1 MHARRV
7 SPGLEV
13 MAAPTRPLHLTLGP
27 LLYYWPRDKVL
38 AFYEEVATWPID
50 CVYLG
55 ETVCSKRF
63 EIRARDWLQIAQR
76 LTDQGKEV
84 VLSTPELIESESDLR
99 TLRKIAGNGEFS
111 VEANDLGA
119 VHLLAGKVPF
129 VAGPYL
135 NIYSRTSLE
144 FYRSLGAF
152 RWVIPIE
159 LSKTGLAEVLCDGE
173 LDMQTEVFSYG
184 RLPLAISARCFT
196 ARYNNLSKDDCGF
209 RCLEHPDGLRVSTQD
224 DEAFLV
230 MNGLQTQSARVY
242 SLIDEVV
249 GMIAMGVSHLRISP
263 QSEQM
268 ADVVAMFHAVME
280 GAMDEAEVTV
290 KPAPWMPDIACNGY
304 WHGRPGMDWVTA
316 PGNLSAGHER
326 NSKT

>member
-1 MHARRV
+1 
-7 SPGLEV
+7 
-13 MAAPTRPLHLTLGP
+13 MATCFFKAICQ
-27 LLYYWPRDKVL
+27 LL
-38 AFYEEVATWPID
+38 
-50 CVYLG
+50 
-55 ETVCSKRF
+55 
-63 EIRARDWLQIAQR
+63 Q
-76 LTDQGKEV
+76 
-84 VLSTPELIESESDLR
+84 ST
-99 TLRKIAGNGEFS
+99 RKIAGNGEFR

-135 NIYSRTSLE
+135 NIYSRASLE

-159 LSKTGLAEVLCDGE
+159 LSQTGLAEVLRDEG

-196 ARYNNLSKDDCGF
+196 ARYNNLAKDDCGF
-209 RCLEHPDGLRVSTQD
+209 RCIEHPDGLRVSTQD

-242 SLIDEVV
+242 SLIDEVA

-263 QSEQM
+263 QSEQT
-268 ADVVAMFHAVME
+268 ADVVAMFHAAME
-280 GAMDEAEVTV
+280 GAMDGAEATV

-316 PGNLSAGHER
+316 PGKLSAGHER